1 MTALPLFHG
10 ELVRLAALNGEMDAE
25 TLAFWS
31 RDTEFERLLDADPVL
46 PSTRAKERTRIE
58 RDENSPD
65 TLSFGLRTLTEDRLI
80 GFVGLFGIE
89 WHAGVAF
96 VGIGIGETDYRG
108 KGYGTDAM
116 RLILRYAFEALHL
129 RRVSLDVFEYNQRA
143 YRSYIKAGFVEE
155 GRARQYL
162 HRDGRRWDLIY
173 MGILREEWLAGRN

>member
-1 MTALPLFHG
+1 MTDLPLFQG
-10 ELVRLAALNGEMDAE
+10 ELVRLAAQNAE
-25 TLAFWS
+25 TDAQILASWT
-31 RDTEFERLLDADPVL
+31 RDAEFERLLDADPMM
-46 PSTRAKERTRIE
+46 PSTPAKERSRIE
-58 RDENSPD
+58 KDAENPE
-65 TLSFGLRTLTEDRLI
+65 SFGFALRTLTDDRLI
-80 GFVGLFGIE
+80 GFVGLFDIQ

-96 VGIGIGETDYRG
+96 VGIGIGDKEYWG

-116 RLILRYAFEALHL
+116 RLILRYAFEAMQL

-143 YRSYIKAGFVEE
+143 YRSYLKAGFVEE